1 MNPTGSRAFIP
12 IATGRGPPLS
22 IAITYAVAV
31 LVGVTLT
38 GCGGGTTVTTPAP
51 VIVMTEVESGG
62 SGGARSATL
71 PGGSDWT
78 GAAGGAS
85 EEGGEGREG

>member
-38 GCGGGTTVTTPAP
+38 VCGGGTTVTTLVP
-51 VIVMTEVESGG
+51 VIMMREVENGG
-62 SGGARSATL
+62 WGGARSATL
-71 PGGSDWT
+71 PSGSD
-78 GAAGGAS
+78 
-85 EEGGEGREG
+85 

>member
-31 LVGVTLT
+31 LVGVMLT
-38 GCGGGTTVTTPAP
+38 VCGGGTIVTTLVP
-51 VIVMTEVESGG
+51 VTPTREVESGG

-71 PGGSDWT
+71 PGGSDGT